1 MKTAVVMILI
11 LAMCAGALFG
21 CGAVSFY
28 SYENA
33 QGYSAG
39 ACEIEEPIYNLDIDW
54 LAGNVTVE
62 YHEDDCIAVTE
73 ESNGRPGNVGEL
85 RYRLDGNTLR
95 IRYAA
100 PGRLTYRGSKD
111 LTVLLPEGTS
121 LGELSVDTVS
131 ANVYGEDIS
140 AGKVSIDTVSGDV
153 RVSVL
158 GELRDFEAD
167 TASGNVEL
175 YLPANASIELDADTV
190 SGDVK
195 LYLPANASFELETD
209 TVSGDVF
216 TDFACTRR
224 GDTYTCGTGGM
235 ELDMDTVSGD
245 MSVLIAE

>member
-54 LAGNVTVE
+54 LAGNVTVR

-73 ESNGRPGNVGEL
+73 ETNGRPGNVGEL

-121 LGELSVDTVS
+121 LGELSVETVS

-140 AGKVSIDTVSGDV
+140 AGKVSVDTVSGDV

-167 TASGNVEL
+167 T
-175 YLPANASIELDADTV
+175 V

-195 LYLPANASFELETD
+195 LYLPANASFEMETD

-235 ELDMDTVSGD
+235 GLDMDTVSGD
-245 MSVLIAE
+245 MSVLIDE